1 MPGSR
6 DFICTEK
13 CDKMNLGN
21 VFCLGPAL
29 PAKRSSFGPHRSPL
43 HTDKEEGEGRI
54 YILRLRNRE
63 EVFSS
68 LLDNSVLREMFLETC
83 LHILHIEERWKKVI
97 WWKPSMEETVLMTL
111 TLHEFDFLTFSS
123 SFCHSSYEQG
133 IWYKY
138 IVSCKAHPILL
149 IFPLCSINVQVR
161 KYIFGSTMPTFSCD
175 FFFHLHCLINPQ
187 EDKTCIKF

>member
-21 VFCLGPAL
+21 VLCLGPGL

-43 HTDKEEGEGRI
+43 HTDKEGEGRI
-54 YILRLRNRE
+54 FILRLRNRE
-63 EVFSS
+63 DVFSS
-68 LLDNSVLREMFLETC
+68 LLDKSVLREMFLETC

-97 WWKPSMEETVLMTL
+97 WWKPSMEETVLTTL

-123 SFCHSSYEQG
+123 DPSSVIHLTNRDFDTNTLFLAKPIPYFLFSHSVQLMFKLESIYLVAQCQPFLVISFS
-133 IWYKY
+133 IY
-138 IVSCKAHPILL
+138 IV
-149 IFPLCSINVQVR
+149 
-161 KYIFGSTMPTFSCD
+161 
-175 FFFHLHCLINPQ
+175 
-187 EDKTCIKF
+187 